1 MDSLASTYHALTF
14 YCREGVQ
21 FMFDCVS
28 GLSSAEGISGCILA
42 DDMG

>member
-1 MDSLASTYHALTF
+1 MILFNWKAHLILT
-14 YCREGVQ
+14 CREGVQ

-28 GLSSAEGISGCILA
+28 GALSAANINGCILA